1 MNIFGF
7 KSRRSA
13 ARLAGTFAFPTGKPA
28 QLTRPLGF
36 AGGIHAH
43 SIAPANRSYD
53 EQVRRAY
60 AQNPVAQ
67 RCCRLVAEAV
77 AGAPLNIDN
86 PRIAAL
92 ISERA
97 GGQVLLESVASQ
109 LMLHGNAYV
118 QLLGGASP
126 SGLSHSQAS
135 AGELPAELYALRPER
150 VSVEVDAQGWPVAF
164 AYRVGGQAQ
173 RLNACDAMGRVH
185 VVHIHTVNPLDDH
198 YGLGCLSAAAQAVA
212 IHNSAG
218 AWNQALLDNAARPSG
233 ALVYEGGDKGSALSD
248 TQFERL
254 KAEMEAQFQG
264 SINAGRPML
273 LDGGLKWQAISMTP
287 AEMDFLKLKDSAAR
301 DIAMAF
307 GVPPM
312 LIGIPGDA
320 TYANYREASK
330 ALWRQTVLPMLGA
343 ILASLRQALATWDA
357 AGSEVGRLG
366 VALDHVP
373 ALSEDRERLWS
384 QVSAADFLS
393 ADEKRAMLGIAPSLA
408 FPTDKSAESVS
419 AFPTDKSAQLS

>member
-1 MNIFGF
+1 MHVRRASVGQYIQDIQERKIMNIFGF
-7 KSRRSA
+7 KSRRTA
-13 ARLAGTFAFPTGKPA
+13 ARPGSFFAFPTGKPA
-28 QLTRPLGF
+28 QLARPLGF
-36 AGGIHAH
+36 VSDIYAR
-43 SIAPANRSYD
+43 SIAPAHRSYD

-60 AQNPVAQ
+60 VQNPVAQ

-77 AGAPLNIDN
+77 AGAPLLIDDA
-86 PRIAAL
+86 RVAAL

-97 GGQVLLESVASQ
+97 GGQVLFESVASQ

-118 QLLGGASP
+118 QLL
-126 SGLSHSQAS
+126 SG
-135 AGELPAELYALRPER
+135 AGELPSELYALRPER
-150 VSVEVDAQGWPVAF
+150 VSVEIDAQGWPAAF

-173 RLNACDAMGRVH
+173 RLEACDALGRTSI
-185 VVHIHTVNPLDDH
+185 VHIHTAHPLDDH

-218 AWNQALLDNAARPSG
+218 VWNQALLDNAARPSG
-233 ALVYEGGDKGSALSD
+233 ALVYEPQDKGTALSD

-330 ALWRQTVLPMLGA
+330 ALWRQTVLPMLGT
-343 ILASLRQALATWDA
+343 ILASLEQGLATWSG
-357 AGSEVGRLG
+357 AGSELGRMT

-373 ALSEDRERLWS
+373 ALSEDRERLWN
-384 QVSAADFLS
+384 QVSAADFLTPE
-393 ADEKRAMLGIAPSLA
+393 EKRAMLGIGEAR
-408 FPTDKSAESVS
+408 
-419 AFPTDKSAQLS
+419 